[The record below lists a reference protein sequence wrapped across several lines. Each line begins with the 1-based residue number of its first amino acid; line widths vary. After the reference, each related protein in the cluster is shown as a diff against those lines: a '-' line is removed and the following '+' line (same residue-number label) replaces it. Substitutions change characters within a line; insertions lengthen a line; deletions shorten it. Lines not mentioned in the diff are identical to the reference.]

1 MGDIVAFRSGLFAH
15 MDYGDNDEL
24 AISVGYDKRIYGSE
38 VKLERT
44 VGTPPIREIVGSF
57 KFLDGAI
64 SSFSEHTRFQV
75 TIDGGTLS
83 GVYVLNYNEFDG
95 RYCYDGAP
103 GSGIGSLTLRYYP
116 TENERMW
123 FIHRTDFD
131 VVGSFIL
138 DVEDIRPTDKS
149 VLETVLQSEIQT
161 DENGKV
167 VFPLEDPKE
176 TEDKIITYNPEPI
189 SGDGK
194 VRYYTK
200 TVSGNQINVL
210 VPEKID
216 VLREFILYFETGCEK
231 L

>member
-24 AISVGYDKRIYGSE
+24 AISVGYDRRIYGSK

-44 VGTPPIREIVGSF
+44 VGTHRIDIVGSF

-75 TIDGGTLS
+75 TIDEGTLS

-95 RYCYDGAP
+95 RYCYDGVP

-138 DVEDIRPTDKS
+138 DIEDIRPTDKS